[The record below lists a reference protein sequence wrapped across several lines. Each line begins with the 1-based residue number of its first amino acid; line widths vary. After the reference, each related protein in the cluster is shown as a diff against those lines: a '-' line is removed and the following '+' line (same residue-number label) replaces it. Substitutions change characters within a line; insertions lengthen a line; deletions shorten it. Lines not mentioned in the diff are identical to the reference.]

1 MLADQRKR
9 GTRGFLTGAA
19 RPAGQYEATD
29 MRNADPRWQ
38 PGNFEKNV
46 EAVDR
51 LAEIAAARGSTVS
64 QLALASILTR
74 GEHIVPI
81 PGTRSPR
88 RIQEYTGAADLTLI
102 DTEI

>member
-1 MLADQRKR
+1 MPKWSGPGLRLLVEQRQR

-64 QLALASILTR
+64 Q
-74 GEHIVPI
+74 P
-81 PGTRSPR
+81 PWPRS
-88 RIQEYTGAADLTLI
+88 
-102 DTEI
+102 